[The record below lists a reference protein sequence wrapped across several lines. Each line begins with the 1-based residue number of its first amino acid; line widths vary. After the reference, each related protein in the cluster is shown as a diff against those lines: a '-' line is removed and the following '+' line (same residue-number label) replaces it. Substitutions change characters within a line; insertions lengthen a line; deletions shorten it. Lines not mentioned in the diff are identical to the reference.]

1 MVNTEE
7 LLKNGIIFDAKPDVV
22 PYNYRISYKVSIICL
37 LIYKCCGRMGCSLI
51 KMHIIAS
58 ALADN

>member
-37 LIYKCCGRMGCSLI
+37 LIYNK
-51 KMHIIAS
+51 
-58 ALADN
+58 